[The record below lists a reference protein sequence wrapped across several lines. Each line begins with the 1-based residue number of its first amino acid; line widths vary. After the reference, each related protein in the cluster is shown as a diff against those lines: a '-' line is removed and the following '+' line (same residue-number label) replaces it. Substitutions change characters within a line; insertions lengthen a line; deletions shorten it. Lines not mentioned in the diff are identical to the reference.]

1 MLVINLLILA
11 ANKQVIMD
19 LKHLPQHI
27 DPVYCDGLYL
37 WESQRGGTWGRGCS
51 GGERGW
57 NIGGGAV

>member
-27 DPVYCDGLYL
+27 YPVYCNGLYL
-37 WESQRGGTWGRGCS
+37 WERGGTWGRGGTCK
-51 GGERGW
+51 GL
-57 NIGGGAV
+57 